1 MTVQDVLEMPAKEQL
16 PEATTPK
23 GGMARKSDAVKVFS
37 FIDSNKKAANLS
49 WEGLGF
55 SVATKKA
62 GRKEILKGMSGELL
76 PGELTC
82 ILGPSGSGKTS
93 LLNLLAGRV
102 RKGGKNSAEIPGEVK
117 VNGKV
122 VDPTGMQQLFG
133 YVMQDDALLGTMTP
147 REILHFAA
155 RLRLGTSPGSSRN
168 ELIED
173 LLLSLGLIKCA
184 DTMVGNELIKG
195 ISGGERKR
203 TAVGAELIT
212 NPEITFLD
220 EPTSGLD
227 TGAAYNVIS
236 ILQQLCHLQRS
247 VLCTIHQPS
256 SEIFHLFDQAIFL
269 VAGQVVYH
277 GHPSGIRDHFNS
289 IGHVCPQDYNP
300 ADFVMFIIQT
310 GDEQQVAAITAGWA
324 KSETRRP
331 LLENVSTAALPSIP
345 KRKGFFEETIA
356 LSKREIQKTVR
367 DKGTLGARFGS
378 TIFLTVIYSL
388 VFFRIGSMNPEESV
402 LVKRDKY
409 DMQSHAGAMTML
421 GISGMFGSAQ
431 PLLLTFASER
441 PVFMREYASNMYG
454 AVPYFLSKTAVEL
467 PVHLLQNIVMWL
479 IAYWAM
485 ACQGDFVVAVCATTL
500 ISMAAASTALLAAC
514 LVADAKQAMEAAPAL
529 FVPQILFA
537 GFFIKMEMI
546 PSFMRWLQYIC
557 SLKWGMNIIYINEFI
572 DAPGGKVV
580 MEANEIKEDNAY
592 IYVIVLLAIFVGFR
606 LLAMVALSRK
616 AKAFYN

>member
-277 GHPSGIRDHFNS
+277 GPPSGIRAHFTS
-289 IGHVCPQDYNP
+289 IGHQCPQDYNP

-310 GDEQQVAAITAGWA
+310 GDEQHVEAVTSGWA
-324 KSETRRP
+324 KSQNRRP
-331 LLENVSTAALPSIP
+331 LLDNVSDAALPAIP
-345 KRKGFFEETIA
+345 KRKGFIEETIA
-356 LSKREIQKTVR
+356 LSKREIQNTVR

-378 TIFLTVIYSL
+378 TNFLTVIYSL
-388 VFFRIGSMNPEESV
+388 VFFRIGSTEPEDSV
-402 LVKRDKY
+402 LVKRDRY
-409 DMQSHAGAMTML
+409 DMQSHAGAMMML
-421 GISGMFGSAQ
+421 GISTMMGSAQ

-454 AVPYFLSKTAVEL
+454 SGPYFLSKTAVEL

-479 IAYWAM
+479 IA
-485 ACQGDFVVAVCATTL
+485 
-500 ISMAAASTALLAAC
+500 
-514 LVADAKQAMEAAPAL
+514 
-529 FVPQILFA
+529 
-537 GFFIKMEMI
+537 
-546 PSFMRWLQYIC
+546 
-557 SLKWGMNIIYINEFI
+557 
-572 DAPGGKVV
+572 
-580 MEANEIKEDNAY
+580 
-592 IYVIVLLAIFVGFR
+592 
-606 LLAMVALSRK
+606 
-616 AKAFYN
+616 